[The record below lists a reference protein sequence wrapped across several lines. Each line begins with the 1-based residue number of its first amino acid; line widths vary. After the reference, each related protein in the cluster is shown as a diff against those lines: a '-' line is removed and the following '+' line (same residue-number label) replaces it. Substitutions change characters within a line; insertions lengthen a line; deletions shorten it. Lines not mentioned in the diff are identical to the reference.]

1 MLFHLSLCFNEPI
14 KQKPPIPPSLVEKC
28 IRTDANLGKIGW
40 NCCTASRGGGCSPC
54 LLGGGL
60 EWKEFEKA
68 PQIDS
73 KIGIVDNLRI
83 WSHTTKLFKCLWI
96 HGEKTCEM
104 KFSWLRSPKPTR
116 TQRFQIQSQNSTFKK
131 PTTKPTKTTICAK
144 KKWSPLFAESSCM
157 TSCSGPAQVT
167 EILRHEHFL
176 AQLHRARFEKLLQR
190 CPYLAAAFCCKQTGD
205 WFFIG
210 TKLPCFVGWL
220 TWFGVQFRMFSTLM
234 SWKRIHVF

>member
-1 MLFHLSLCFNEPI
+1 MLSSHFAASAIRSPPSFSESFYPFFAFVKCFFHLSLCFNEPI

-96 HGEKTCEM
+96 HGKKDMWNEVQLIKQPETNM
-104 KFSWLRSPKPTR
+104 NPKISDTIPKFH
-116 TQRFQIQSQNSTFKK
+116 I
-131 PTTKPTKTTICAK
+131 
-144 KKWSPLFAESSCM
+144 
-157 TSCSGPAQVT
+157 
-167 EILRHEHFL
+167 
-176 AQLHRARFEKLLQR
+176 
-190 CPYLAAAFCCKQTGD
+190 
-205 WFFIG
+205 
-210 TKLPCFVGWL
+210 
-220 TWFGVQFRMFSTLM
+220 
-234 SWKRIHVF
+234 